1 LKLLKQVVNFQTLYR
16 FIEID
21 ALIDAIDLSTKEGER
36 NRAMLETLYGCIRV
50 SELVA
55 LKFQIYSLKKDL

>member
-1 LKLLKQVVNFQTLYR
+1 VRHT
-16 FIEID
+16 
-21 ALIDAIDLSTKEGER
+21 DAIDLSTNEGER
-36 NRAMLETLYGCIRV
+36 NRAMLETLYGCGLQV